1 MSAKSTHAHIP
12 NTINEV
18 QGVVF
23 SKHFYLKSAA
33 WWLTGTTLLLLP
45 AGGERKAEVWGG
57 GGGGGLPLSEEHMA
71 KPTRVLIG
79 DSSPSMADRVGSG
92 ELRRPSA
99 V

>member
-1 MSAKSTHAHIP
+1 MHMSAKSLHAHIP
-12 NTINEV
+12 NKINEV
-18 QGVVF
+18 QSVVF
-23 SKHFYLKSAA
+23 LKHFYLKSAA
-33 WWLTGTTLLLLP
+33 WWLAGTTLLLLP

-57 GGGGGLPLSEEHMA
+57 ALSEEHMA

>member
-1 MSAKSTHAHIP
+1 MHARIP

-33 WWLTGTTLLLLP
+33 WWLAGTTLLLLP

-57 GGGGGLPLSEEHMA
+57 GGGGGGAAAERRAHGETYPRPHRRQQSLH
-71 KPTRVLIG
+71 G
-79 DSSPSMADRVGSG
+79 GS
-92 ELRRPSA
+92 RWFR
-99 V
+99 